1 MTRRTSMLI
10 GAAAVAG
17 LLAASGCGVESGRSA
32 TGATDTKCPWKADD
46 SVTTSARIA
55 YQKVPN
61 ADLVVKDLGL
71 LEACMPKAKVKW
83 ASFASGGDVVQAY
96 GAKSVDIGLMGSS
109 PAATALSPPLTMPVS
124 VVWIHEVIGTAESL
138 VVRDPRS
145 RTSRD
150 LRARRSRC
158 PTARRR
164 TSPCCR
170 RCRTQGMDQG
180 KDVKLVNLEPEKMPS
195 AWQGK
200 QIDAAWVWEPVLS
213 ELKKTGHVVLSSEDT
228 AKAGKPTYDL
238 GTASNAFV
246 KQNPEF
252 MTQWAKVEDY
262 AVKMIKDDPDKAAES
277 VAAELSV
284 SKDEAKKLFAGY
296 QYLTAAEQADKDH
309 LGGKMAT
316 DLHTTAKFL
325 LGQGAI
331 KAVASPRSTPTA
343 WTPPR
348 HRRPRSEPR
357 PGGPDRRA
365 VARLRGARW

>member
-10 GAAAVAG
+10 GAVAVAG
-17 LLAASGCGVESGRSA
+17 LFAASGCGVESGRSA

-61 ADLVVKDLGL
+61 ADLLVKDLGL

-96 GAKSVDIGLMGSS
+96 GAKSVDLGLMGSS

-138 VVRDPRS
+138 VVRDPKVK
-145 RTSRD
+145 D
-150 LRARRSRC
+150 LKGLEGKTIAVPYGS
-158 PTARRR
+158 TAHF
-164 TSPCCR
+164 SLL
-170 RCRTQGMDQG
+170 QALQDEGMDQG

-252 MTQWAKVEDY
+252 MSQWAKVEDH
-262 AVKMIKDDPDKAAES
+262 AVKMIRDDPDKAAES

-331 KAVASPRSTPTA
+331 KAVASPQVYANGVDATPA
-343 WTPPR
+343 Q
-348 HRRPRSEPR
+348 E
-357 PGGPDRRA
+357 A
-365 VARLRGARW
+365 AK